1 MKLHALLFCLF
12 STFILAAQQKA
23 PVLSELKLEQVPA
36 GKVSHYWLQMG
47 EDAFGQ
53 AILVPVI
60 VAKGNEGGPALGLT
74 AAIHGNELNGIA
86 VIHEALARLDL
97 ATLKGSVIA
106 IPGLNPPAIFR
117 NQREFPDGQDLN
129 RIFPGKAN
137 GNESQQFTY
146 AIATRIL
153 PLFDILL
160 DLHTASFGRENTL
173 YCRADTSDQLLFALA
188 RLQQPDIILHSEGQP
203 SAGATA
209 SGRTLRAEAIRQ
221 GIPCI
226 TIEYGNPQVW
236 QADMIDRGAAGIL
249 RTLSFLGMQPPR
261 NEQPA
266 PEPVICRKS
275 YWIYTDRGGL
285 LHVPVEKGQ
294 KVSKGELIGVLK
306 NPFGEII
313 CTYHAPEDG
322 IIIGKSTNPAGGN
335 GARIVHLGVE
345 RE

>member
-117 NQREFPDGQDLN
+117 NQREFPDGQDL
-129 RIFPGKAN
+129 K
-137 GNESQQFTY
+137 E
-146 AIATRIL
+146 IL
-153 PLFDILL
+153 PVFNVHEEVPFWRKWGVSEQSL
-160 DLHTASFGRENTL
+160 DTFWFFFEVFLGLTGLKLHT
-173 YCRADTSDQLLFALA
+173 LF
-188 RLQQPDIILHSEGQP
+188 
-203 SAGATA
+203 
-209 SGRTLRAEAIRQ
+209 
-221 GIPCI
+221 
-226 TIEYGNPQVW
+226 
-236 QADMIDRGAAGIL
+236 
-249 RTLSFLGMQPPR
+249 
-261 NEQPA
+261 
-266 PEPVICRKS
+266 
-275 YWIYTDRGGL
+275 
-285 LHVPVEKGQ
+285 
-294 KVSKGELIGVLK
+294 
-306 NPFGEII
+306 
-313 CTYHAPEDG
+313 
-322 IIIGKSTNPAGGN
+322 
-335 GARIVHLGVE
+335 
-345 RE
+345 